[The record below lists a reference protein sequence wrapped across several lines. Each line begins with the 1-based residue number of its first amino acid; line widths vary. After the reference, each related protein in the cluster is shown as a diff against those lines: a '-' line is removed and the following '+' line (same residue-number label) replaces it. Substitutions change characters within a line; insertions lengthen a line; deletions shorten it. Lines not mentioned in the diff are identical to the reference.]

1 MFFYGIPPTEAVADC
16 SPVAEVATSL
26 GILVLVDGRKVLT
39 QPLVL
44 LDVLAQDS
52 PYSGDCQVVERC
64 LQQVNLTVDSRLRL
78 FSKA

>member
-1 MFFYGIPPTEAVADC
+1 MFYGIPPTEAVADC

-26 GILVLVDGRKVLT
+26 RILVLVDGRKVLT

-64 LQQVNLTVDSRLRL
+64 LQKTLTVVQNMTLVGQI
-78 FSKA
+78 